1 MICLPDVN
9 LWIGLTSNRHIHHAR
24 AKAWLEGIE
33 DARIAFCR
41 ITELGFL
48 RLLTN
53 QHVMGEDVL
62 LPRQAWLVYDAWRMD
77 PRVDL
82 LAEPSGFNERWRE
95 LGERIAGG
103 PNAWT
108 DAYLAAF
115 AAISNA
121 TLVTFDRRLNTLGA
135 AKVQYLL

>member
-33 DARIAFCR
+33 DTRIAFCR

-62 LPRQAWLVYDAWRMD
+62 APRQAWLVYDAWR
-77 PRVDL
+77 PEPPVSTRASIFL
-82 LAEPSGFNERWRE
+82 PNHLA
-95 LGERIAGG
+95 
-103 PNAWT
+103 
-108 DAYLAAF
+108 
-115 AAISNA
+115 
-121 TLVTFDRRLNTLGA
+121 
-135 AKVQYLL
+135 

>member
-9 LWIGLTSNRHIHHAR
+9 LWIGLTSNRHVHHAL
-24 AKAWLEGIE
+24 ATSWLESLA

-41 ITELGFL
+41 ITELGLL

-53 QHVMGEDVL
+53 RHVMGEDVL
-62 LPRQAWLVYDAWRMD
+62 APSQAWFVYDAWRMD
-77 PRVDL
+77 PRVDF
-82 LAEPSGFNERWRE
+82 LAEPPGLSESWRE
-95 LGERIAGG
+95 LGEKIAGG

-115 AAISNA
+115 AAISCA
-121 TLVTFDRRLNTLGA
+121 TLITLDRRLNKLGA
-135 AKVQYLL
+135 AQVRYLL